1 MPDYKVVDGT
11 YYHQDTPDEVVEI
24 LEQIRKSGA
33 RVRLFYGDKWTG
45 RDFLEENDV
54 VGYIHRSAGPIKTPI
69 LIPRSDSIC
78 GSPIM
83 DNAVVRITRG
93 KVNLYQQDNYQNL
106 VSYSVSN
113 DQVDPLWTV
122 MREGGPYHTRGQLR
136 GYNKYL
142 KATDRTH
149 LAEEL
154 VARHRNE
161 L

>member
-106 VSYSVSN
+106 VSFSVSN

-122 MREGGPYHTRGQLR
+122 KNGSQTILVTSDGVY
-136 GYNKYL
+136 
-142 KATDRTH
+142 A
-149 LAEEL
+149 LAYVDFL
-154 VARHRNE
+154 LGKRNAVMAGRVKK
-161 L
+161 